1 MSSQKEVYRQKQ
13 LQEKFQAILNGLLR
27 DEDNKYCVDCDAK
40 GPRWASWNIGIFL
53 CIRCAGIHRNLG
65 THISKVKSVNLD
77 TWSPDQVESM
87 TEMGNSRARAVYE
100 ANLPD
105 GFRRPQTDSSSLEA
119 FIRQKYEQKRYIAK
133 EWVPPARPTGKAILL
148 ASEDADKKKPRSR
161 PTPKVASEPYL
172 PSLVAKSR
180 QRASSSDNESLKM
193 PTAASVNKENNS
205 ADLLGLDDPSPKLD
219 NSDDLFGGFLGAPA
233 IAEVQNN
240 TLTNTSALDKPK
252 ASSHNDLESL
262 FGSEGQQVVQ
272 QNIDKSQSTK
282 DSILSLYGN
291 NSYTQPQTYG
301 VPGSFYP
308 GQQQPVASFTD
319 FAGMTAQ
326 PPSNSHFPTDPQV
339 ALGGMYVSPQQMA
352 VGYPNGAP
360 QMAPAPQANMGM
372 QGVMGQQMAMG
383 GVAPSMYGNQF
394 QQQQQQQQHQQQQ
407 QQQQQHLQQVQQQL
421 AGIKM
426 ANPNV
431 EANIMNNAPQWNA
444 MPSGGQTLS
453 TNLWQ

>member
-301 VPGSFYP
+301 VPG
-308 GQQQPVASFTD
+308 
-319 FAGMTAQ
+319 
-326 PPSNSHFPTDPQV
+326 
-339 ALGGMYVSPQQMA
+339 GMYVSPQQMA